1 MALCLLVLYMNVLGV
16 HCLRMVNNNNR
27 DEVVDAQQ
35 DEPLKVEERHEEML
49 R

>member
-1 MALCLLVLYMNVLGV
+1 MNVFGV
-16 HCLRMVNNNNR
+16 HCLRMVNNNNNR

-35 DEPLKVEERHEEML
+35 DEPLKVEERHEEMM